1 MTTTQE
7 DSLELLKEYA
17 AFEYAKINDACDTA
31 VRKISKWMFEFA
43 ENSEKN
49 QNPEELLS
57 KI

>member
-17 AFEYAKINDACDTA
+17 VWEYAKINGACEDATK
-31 VRKISKWMFEFA
+31 KISKWMFEFA
-43 ENSEKN
+43 ENSEKD
-49 QNPEELLS
+49 QNPEDMLW